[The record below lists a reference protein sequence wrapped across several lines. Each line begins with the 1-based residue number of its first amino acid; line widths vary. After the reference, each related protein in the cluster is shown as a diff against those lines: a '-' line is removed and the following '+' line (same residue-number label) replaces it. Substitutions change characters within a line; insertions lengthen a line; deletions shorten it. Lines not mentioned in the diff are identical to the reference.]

1 MRTKN
6 LTYCILGA
14 LLLLFSFSAIAQKKK
29 KGPENPYSE
38 EARNLVIDGNDYASE
53 DAFAKAESSY
63 RQAIGLD
70 PASVPAKYNA
80 GNNYYSNKKF
90 EESISSHLKSAQVAT
105 TKKEKHKAFHNLGN
119 AYYQKEDYA
128 AAVEAY
134 KNALRNDPTDDE
146 TRYNLA
152 LAKKEEEKNGGG
164 GGGGDDDEEQ
174 EDQDQNKEKEKN
186 EENKDG
192 DGDKKEGEDGE
203 EEETDDEG
211 EEKEDEGE
219 QKEDEDGKEQ
229 EKEKEQPGD
238 KGDEKEKAPQKPQP
252 QQGQLTP
259 QQVKNLLEAMRN
271 EEQKTQEKINARK
284 QKGAKVKTEKDW

>member
-1 MRTKN
+1 MKTRSVI
-6 LTYCILGA
+6 TYTIGLIA
-14 LLLLFSFSAIAQKKK
+14 LLSSVSVMAQKKK
-29 KGPENPYSE
+29 VPENPYSE
-38 EARNLVIDGNDYASE
+38 EARNLVIDGNDYVSE

-70 PASVPAKYNA
+70 PSSVPAKYNA
-80 GNNYYSNKKF
+80 GNNYYTNEKYD
-90 EESISSHLKSAQVAT
+90 ESIVSHLRAAQVAT
-105 TKKEKHKAFHNLGN
+105 TKKERHRAFHNLGN
-119 AYYQKEDYA
+119 AHYQKEDYA

-152 LAKKEEEKNGGG
+152 LAKKEEENGGG
-164 GGGGDDDEEQ
+164 GGGGDDDQDQ
-174 EDQDQNKEKEKN
+174 EDQDKNQDQEKN

-211 EEKEDEGE
+211 EQKENEGEKE
-219 QKEDEDGKEQ
+219 EDENGNPED
-229 EKEKEQPGD
+229 KEKEQPGD
-238 KGDEKEKAPQKPQP
+238 QGDEKEKAPQQPQP
-252 QQGQLTP
+252 KQGQLSP
-259 QQVKNLLEAMRN
+259 QQVQNLLEAMRN

-284 QKGAKVKTEKDW
+284 QKGAKIKTEKDW

>member
-1 MRTKN
+1 MKTRSIT
-6 LTYCILGA
+6 TYTIGIIA
-14 LLLLFSFSAIAQKKK
+14 LLFSVSGMAQKKK
-29 KGPENPYSE
+29 VIENPYSE

-70 PASVPAKYNA
+70 PSSVPAKYNA
-80 GNNYYSNKKF
+80 GNNYYENEKY
-90 EESISSHLKSAQVAT
+90 EESIVSHLKSAQVAT
-105 TKKEKHKAFHNLGN
+105 TKTERHRAFHNLGN
-119 AYYQKEDYA
+119 AHYQKEDYA

-164 GGGGDDDEEQ
+164 GGDDDQEE
-174 EDQDQNKEKEKN
+174 EQDQNQDKEKN

-192 DGDKKEGEDGE
+192 EGDKKEGEDGE
-203 EEETDDEG
+203 EQETDEEG
-211 EEKEDEGE
+211 EEKEEEGE
-219 QKEDEDGKEQ
+219 QKEDEDGEEQ
-229 EKEKEQPGD
+229 EKEKEQPGGEGENEEQ
-238 KGDEKEKAPQKPQP
+238 KPQQPQP
-252 QQGQLTP
+252 QQGQLSP

>member
-1 MRTKN
+1 MRTRDIK
-6 LTYCILGA
+6 TYTIGILSF
-14 LLLLFSFSAIAQKKK
+14 LFCVTAMAQQKKK
-29 KGPENPYSE
+29 APENPYSE
-38 EARNLVIDGNDYASE
+38 EARNLVIDGNDYASI

-63 RQAIGLD
+63 RQAVGLD

-80 GNNYYSNKKF
+80 GNNYYTHNKYD
-90 EESISSHLKSAQVAT
+90 ESIVSHLKAAQVAQ
-105 TKKEKHKAFHNLGN
+105 TKKERHKAFHNLGN
-119 AYYQKEDYA
+119 AHYQKEDYA

-164 GGGGDDDEEQ
+164 GGGGDNDQEN
-174 EDQDQNKEKEKN
+174 EDQQENKDKEKN
-186 EENKDG
+186 EDKEG
-192 DGDKKEGEDGE
+192 EGDKKEGEDGE
-203 EEETDDEG
+203 EEETDDKG

-219 QKEDEDGKEQ
+219 KKEDENGNPED
-229 EKEKEQPGD
+229 KEKEQNGGEGD
-238 KGDEKEKAPQKPQP
+238 KEEKAPQQPQP
-252 QQGQLTP
+252 KQGQLSP
-259 QQVKNLLEAMRN
+259 QQVQNLLEAMRN

>member
-1 MRTKN
+1 MKTKN
-6 LTYCILGA
+6 SISTLLG
-14 LLLLFSFSAIAQKKK
+14 LFLLLFSFSAVAQKK
-29 KGPENPYSE
+29 KGPENPYAE
-38 EARNLVIDGNDYASE
+38 EARNLVIDGNDHASE

-70 PASVPAKYNA
+70 PTSVPAKYNA
-80 GNNYYSNKKF
+80 GNNYYTNKKY
-90 EESISSHLKSAQVAT
+90 EESISSHIRSSQVAT

-119 AYYQKEDYA
+119 AYYQKEDFG

-164 GGGGDDDEEQ
+164 GGGGDDDKEQ
-174 EDQDQNKEKEKN
+174 EDQDQNKEKN

-203 EEETDDEG
+203 EEETDDKG

-238 KGDEKEKAPQKPQP
+238 QGDEKEKAPQQPQP